1 MKEQIK
7 KLQLD
12 ENEEYCLRR
21 LILSSKN
28 ENPED
33 WDGSGFPS
41 NDNVRRAQLQG
52 IIRRYLFTLCVRT
65 HVQLRINNHRMH
77 MTNSRINLLSIV
89 ISFRALNVTET
100 LDFELEIHFIYC
112 LWQIRR
118 YCDLHDP
125 HTNFPASLYEFGE
138 GAVFRGNPG
147 CCFIPTNWKSIKIQS
162 CRQKL
167 SQGCKRKR
175 QR

>member
-1 MKEQIK
+1 MELTRFNAPRDKLFEWLIGPLLVMKEQIK

-65 HVQLRINNHRMH
+65 HV
-77 MTNSRINLLSIV
+77 
-89 ISFRALNVTET
+89 
-100 LDFELEIHFIYC
+100 
-112 LWQIRR
+112 
-118 YCDLHDP
+118 
-125 HTNFPASLYEFGE
+125 
-138 GAVFRGNPG
+138 
-147 CCFIPTNWKSIKIQS
+147 
-162 CRQKL
+162 
-167 SQGCKRKR
+167 
-175 QR
+175 